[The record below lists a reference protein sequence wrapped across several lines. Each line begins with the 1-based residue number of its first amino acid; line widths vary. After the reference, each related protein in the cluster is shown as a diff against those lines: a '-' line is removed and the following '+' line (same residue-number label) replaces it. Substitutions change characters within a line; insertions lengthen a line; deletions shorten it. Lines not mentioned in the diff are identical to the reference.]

1 MIIVKIFQG
10 PGNQMFQYAYGLAAS
25 KRLGVELKIDAS
37 WYNENSAHRAFILDR
52 FELKASVATPE
63 EVAYVKTLDGK
74 NFLEYRFN
82 LLREKFVPRHKKA
95 VVKENLSVFDKNLLR
110 PNKSSYVEGYFTTQ
124 NFFQD
129 NIDSVRSAFQYK
141 SEAPK
146 NVAEIAS
153 EIAKNTIALSIRRGD
168 FLGNPLHNICSI
180 EYFYRAL
187 EKLKKTVAK
196 PKLLIFSDDI
206 DWIKANM
213 QFDVPHNYVVGVEDH
228 MDHMRLMSLC
238 QHHIIPNST
247 FSWWGAWLS
256 GSKNVVAPNLW
267 LTADESV
274 HQEIF
279 GHWVETRHTVPESW
293 IRIPENLEEETM
305 M

>member
-10 PGNQMFQYAYGLAAS
+10 PGNQMFQYAFGLAAS
-25 KRLGVELKIDAS
+25 KRLGVELKIDTS
-37 WYNENSAHRAFILDR
+37 WYNENSTHRAFILDR
-52 FELKASVATPE
+52 FQLKASVATPQ
-63 EVAYVKTLDGK
+63 EVAYVKTLDGR
-74 NFLEYRFN
+74 NFLEYRLN
-82 LLREKFVPRHKKA
+82 LLQDQFAPRHKKA
-95 VVKENLSVFDKNLLR
+95 VVKEDLSVFDKDLLR
-110 PNKSSYVEGYFTTQ
+110 PNKSSYLEGYFTTQ

-129 NIDSVRSAFQYK
+129 NIDSVRSAFKFKNQQ
-141 SEAPK
+141 PK
-146 NVAEIAS
+146 NAAEIAS
-153 EIAKNTIALSIRRGD
+153 QITENTIALSIRRGD
-168 FLGNPLHNICSI
+168 FLGNPLHNICSV
-180 EYFYRAL
+180 EYFYRAV
-187 EKLKKTVAK
+187 EKLKERIAN
-196 PKLLIFSDDI
+196 PELLIFSDEI

-213 QFDVPHNYVVGVEDH
+213 QFDDSHKYVIGVDDH

-256 GSKNVVAPNLW
+256 GSSNVVAPNLW

-274 HQEIF
+274 HQEMF

-293 IRIPENLEEETM
+293 TRIPESLDGETM